1 MALELKLQ
9 EAQNVNVGQDL
20 QGFVCLS
27 WKSPFQKYID
37 NCFLTSKL
45 LKLTESILFQSFRIL
60 SRIHFNNF

>member
-9 EAQNVNVGQDL
+9 EAQDVNVGQDL

-45 LKLTESILFQSFRIL
+45 LLFS
-60 SRIHFNNF
+60 

>member
-9 EAQNVNVGQDL
+9 KAQDVNVGQDL

-45 LKLTESILFQSFRIL
+45 LKLTKSILF
-60 SRIHFNNF
+60 